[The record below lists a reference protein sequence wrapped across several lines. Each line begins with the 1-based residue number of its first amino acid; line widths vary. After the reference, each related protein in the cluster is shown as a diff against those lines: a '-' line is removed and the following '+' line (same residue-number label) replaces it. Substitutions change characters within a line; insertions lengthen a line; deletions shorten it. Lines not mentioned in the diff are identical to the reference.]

1 MSPQQKEVTDLVSE
15 KQPSPTVTCC
25 VTSNIEAA
33 HASFDT
39 RTQTQTLHGHS
50 YVAEFWFAAGPDLPT
65 MKVCWD
71 TICGLVDH
79 TQLET
84 SVGASTMEALAAW
97 LLQRAAIIGTANI
110 QAIKVVVRRPTLGFV
125 CEAVR

>member
-1 MSPQQKEVTDLVSE
+1 MTSQII
-15 KQPSPTVTCC
+15 CC

-39 RTQTQTLHGHS
+39 RTQKQTLHGHS
-50 YVAEFWFAAGPDLPT
+50 YVAEMWFEAGPDLTT

-79 TQLET
+79 TQLEE
-84 SVGASTMEALAAW
+84 SVGGATMELLATW
-97 LLQRAAIIGTANI
+97 LLQRAAIIGTADI
-110 QAIKVVVRRPTLGFV
+110 RVVKVTVRRPTLGFACEV
-125 CEAVR
+125 CL